1 MPNVVKTIS
10 AHLTTLKG
18 SVDDG
23 FVHKLLYIGEPLEAR
38 AIVLQDGW
46 CSKSTYRKG
55 ATMTKDHRR
64 VDAGTAQEILL
75 DDPGFL
81 REIAKRV
88 VQQILEAE
96 MTEQIGAS
104 PYERGSSR
112 SVHRNGHRPRALRTR
127 VGTLNLLVPQD
138 REGTFSTR
146 LFSRYQ
152 RNEKA
157 LVLALMEMYV
167 EGVSTRKVGEVTEEL
182 CGTSFSKSLI
192 SSLAGRLDAELQA
205 WRSRPLEAEAYPYL
219 FVDAR
224 YEKVRVG
231 SRIVSEGVLLVS
243 AVRDDGYREI
253 LGVEVADTESEA
265 TYQELFRSLKARGL
279 KGVQLVTSDD
289 HKGLKSAIERHFQG
303 ASWQRCQVHYA
314 RNLLG
319 MVAFGER
326 KELAE
331 GLRGVFAATSRELA
345 LRAAHELADQ
355 WRRTHPKVAEH
366 IEEHI
371 EECLSCLAF
380 PEAHRRRIR
389 TTNGLERFNQE
400 IKRRTRVVRI
410 FPNREACLRL
420 VTAMAVEQSEEWVT
434 GRRYLDMEEL
444 RELSYR
450 ECESEEVLAI

>member
-1 MPNVVKTIS
+1 M
-10 AHLTTLKG
+10 ADH
-18 SVDDG
+18 
-23 FVHKLLYIGEPLEAR
+23 
-38 AIVLQDGW
+38 
-46 CSKSTYRKG
+46 
-55 ATMTKDHRR
+55 HRR
-64 VDAGTAQEILL
+64 ADKELVQRVLL
-75 DDPGFL
+75 DDPEFL
-81 REIAKRV
+81 RLIVERAL
-88 VQQILEAE
+88 QQLLEAE
-96 MTEQIGAS
+96 ITEHIGAA
-104 PYERGSSR
+104 PYERTESR
-112 SVHRNGHRPRALRTR
+112 KGHRNGYKPRRLKTR
-127 VGTLNLLVPQD
+127 VGTLELLVPQD
-138 REGTFSTR
+138 REGAFSTR
-146 LFSRYQ
+146 LFARYQ

-167 EGVSTRKVGEVTEEL
+167 EGVSTRKVREVTEEL

-192 SSLAGRLDAELQA
+192 SELAGNLDSELEA

-219 FVDAR
+219 CVDAR

-231 SRIVSEGVLLVS
+231 SRIVSEGVLVVS

-279 KGVQLVTSDD
+279 RGVELVTSDD
-289 HKGLKSAIERHFQG
+289 QKGLKSAIERHFQG
-303 ASWQRCQVHYA
+303 ASHQRCQVHYA

-319 MVAFGER
+319 MVGFGER

-331 GLRGVFAATSRELA
+331 SLRGVFAATSKGLA
-345 LRAAHELADQ
+345 LRSAQEELADR
-355 WRRTHPKVAEH
+355 WRRSHPKVAEH

-410 FPNREACLRL
+410 FPNRGACLRL
-420 VTAMAVEQSEEWVT
+420 VTALAVEQSEEWVT
-434 GRRYLDMEEL
+434 GRRYLDMELLKE
-444 RELSYR
+444 RRPEER
-450 ECESEEVLAI
+450 AREEVILAQR